1 MISWINILCT
11 IIIFLENYLKPKKDP
26 YFIDMTMPP
35 PKKITLP
42 KVEIKKPDGPL
53 PFQVCL
59 ITVTPRGP
67 NWATTGHVF
76 RLLKTRLYV
85 IIL

>member
-1 MISWINILCT
+1 MEFFKKNN
-11 IIIFLENYLKPKKDP
+11 LEPKKDP

-53 PFQVCL
+53 PFQVCS
-59 ITVTPRGP
+59 ITFISRGP
-67 NWATTGHVF
+67 NWAAVGHV
-76 RLLKTRLYV
+76 L
-85 IIL
+85 